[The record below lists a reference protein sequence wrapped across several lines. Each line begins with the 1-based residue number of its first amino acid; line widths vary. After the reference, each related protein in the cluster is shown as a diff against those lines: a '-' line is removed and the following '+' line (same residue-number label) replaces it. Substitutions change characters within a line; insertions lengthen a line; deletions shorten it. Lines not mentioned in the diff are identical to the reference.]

1 MPSPAEILNGLTTIS
16 NEWRVVAIAWHVL
29 LGVLTLTLAFGWRP
43 ASRLMAACLMPPLLS
58 VSALAWWSRNPFNG
72 AIFGLLTVILFA
84 LARRLGPGRIEMGP
98 PSQVV
103 MGAALVGFGWL
114 YPHFLHTGSPVA
126 YVYAAP
132 LGLIPCP
139 TLSAI
144 VGVLLMMSPLRSSAW
159 SAAVA
164 AAGVLY
170 GVIGVFYLGVA
181 IDVVLIGGAL
191 MLAGSAYASRAS

>member
-16 NEWRVVAIAWHVL
+16 NEWRVVAVAWHVL

-43 ASRLMAACLMPPLLS
+43 TSRVMAACLISPLLS

-72 AIFGLLTVILFA
+72 AILGLLALILFA
-84 LARRLGPGRIEMGP
+84 LCRRLGPGRIEIGRR
-98 PSQVV
+98 SYVIA
-103 MGAALVGFGWL
+103 GAVLIGFGWL
-114 YPHFLHTGSPVA
+114 YPHFLHTGSLVA

-144 VGVLLMMSPLRSSAW
+144 VGMSLMMSPLRSSAW

-164 AAGVLY
+164 AAGVFY

-191 MLAGSAYASRAS
+191 MLAGTAYASRAS